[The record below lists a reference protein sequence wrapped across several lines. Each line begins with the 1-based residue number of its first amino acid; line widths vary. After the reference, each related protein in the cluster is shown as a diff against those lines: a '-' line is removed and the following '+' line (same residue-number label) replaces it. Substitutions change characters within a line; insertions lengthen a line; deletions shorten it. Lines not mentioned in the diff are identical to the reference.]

1 MTDQL
6 HQLNI
11 NYVPVEDRLML
22 RINTLSGDEFRVWLT
37 RRFTELLLNLLVKE
51 IDKYGGIPT
60 LASTPETNKLF
71 KQAAMEK
78 KYEEENISNYPLGEV
93 GYLASKI
100 NYKTTAD
107 GNLTLEILPEK
118 GKGIT
123 LNLNKSLLFMFYN
136 LLTQGCTQSAWRLVD
151 EDLTKQNV
159 H

>member
-1 MTDQL
+1 M
-6 HQLNI
+6 
-11 NYVPVEDRLML
+11 PVEDRLML

>member
-1 MTDQL
+1 
-6 HQLNI
+6 
-11 NYVPVEDRLML
+11 L